1 VGHRVLL
8 LGMVMEPRLCRW
20 CRRFCGLGGDGHS
33 AMHDRCNPGVAVDT
47 RMLHVLATV
56 LPGGTVVNGR
66 SKKPPGKRWYPDSL
80 WNGDSSGMAKKLSL
94 MVGTVVSFAI
104 LFNV

>member
-1 VGHRVLL
+1 
-8 LGMVMEPRLCRW
+8 MVMEPRLCRW